1 MLVLGNFGVVCYVYW
16 VWQHA
21 RRLCLRVCWIFFGRG
36 PWPYSFRFLWQN
48 VSCLDVIRYPNP
60 CGDPIVGINR
70 LSFVLFLGSL
80 FVVTTCRGTEP
91 IDIGSR
97 LEPFVDD
104 FLIDTI
110 AGAKLTLHQ
119 PLLRE
124 VVIRHDAPWEGN
136 VSWTHSVIQDGPIY
150 RMYYRGAHAD
160 INNDATARSFL
171 CYAESNDGI
180 HWKKPEVGLVDFKES
195 KKNNIIWS
203 RAESAKLWNIP
214 DSVGLW
220 NMLIS
225 INCGVFKDA
234 NPDCPPDARYKMLG
248 GHCNSGSCAFK
259 SADGIHFTAMSQ
271 GPVIS
276 STLGN
281 QFDSNTSV
289 FWDSVGNRYLS
300 FHRAGRLDYN
310 MRETVMCSS
319 KDFLHWSD
327 PVFLEYPGAP
337 TEQLY
342 TNSIVAYARA
352 PHILMGFPK
361 RFMEGRKAVD
371 LCPLDDGISDGVF
384 MTSRDGLHFRRW
396 PEAFL
401 RPGLQPECWVNRNN
415 FIANGMVVTKS
426 DLVGAPDELS
436 IYAIEGYY
444 SANNTCRL
452 RRHTIRMDG
461 FVSMQA
467 PLSGGEF
474 VTKPL
479 VFAGKTLVMNYSTSA
494 AGSVSV
500 ELQTPHGK
508 PIDGFSLADCG
519 EIYGDQLDRTVAW
532 KDKNDVSKLAG
543 TPVRLHFVLKDADL
557 YSIQFRP

>member
-1 MLVLGNFGVVCYVYW
+1 M
-16 VWQHA
+16 
-21 RRLCLRVCWIFFGRG
+21 
-36 PWPYSFRFLWQN
+36 
-48 VSCLDVIRYPNP
+48 
-60 CGDPIVGINR
+60 GINR

-110 AGAKLTLHQ
+110 AGDKLTLHQ

-150 RMYYRGAHAD
+150 RMYYRGAHAGYQQRRHPAPQLFF
-160 INNDATARSFL
+160 ATRRATTASTGRSRKWDWWISRNRRRTTSI
-171 CYAESNDGI
+171 ATTSSPTA
-180 HWKKPEVGLVDFKES
+180 WSSPS
-195 KKNNIIWS
+195 QIWS
-203 RAESAKLWNIP
+203 A
-214 DSVGLW
+214 
-220 NMLIS
+220 
-225 INCGVFKDA
+225 
-234 NPDCPPDARYKMLG
+234 
-248 GHCNSGSCAFK
+248 
-259 SADGIHFTAMSQ
+259 
-271 GPVIS
+271 
-276 STLGN
+276 
-281 QFDSNTSV
+281 
-289 FWDSVGNRYLS
+289 
-300 FHRAGRLDYN
+300 
-310 MRETVMCSS
+310 
-319 KDFLHWSD
+319 
-327 PVFLEYPGAP
+327 
-337 TEQLY
+337 
-342 TNSIVAYARA
+342 
-352 PHILMGFPK
+352 
-361 RFMEGRKAVD
+361 
-371 LCPLDDGISDGVF
+371 
-384 MTSRDGLHFRRW
+384 
-396 PEAFL
+396 
-401 RPGLQPECWVNRNN
+401 
-415 FIANGMVVTKS
+415 
-426 DLVGAPDELS
+426 APDELS

-519 EIYGDQLDRTVAW
+519 EICGDQLNRTVAW
-532 KDKNDVSKLAG
+532 KGKNDVSKLAG
-543 TPVRLHFVLKDADL
+543 TLVRLHFVLKDADL
-557 YSIQFRP
+557 YSLQFRP